1 MPFRMGA
8 RMDRRGRLVFRL
20 SSIVIVSTGNKGTF
34 VPISEVDALIERDLR
49 FLF

>member
-8 RMDRRGRLVFRL
+8 RINHRNGFVFWL
-20 SSIVIVSTGNKGTF
+20 SSIVIELAGNKGTF
-34 VPISEVDALIERDLR
+34 VPISEVDALIGRDAR